1 MTDKPGDKKK
11 ALTGTDVGTQDC
23 FDELD
28 FDCLSSAISY
38 YIRVLNLWV
47 SRDLEKKFTG
57 LPVAGGTGKISTLF
71 IVLHQPGITAAE
83 IARYAGKDPPAM
95 TRLVEKLIED
105 QLLDRRTD
113 PDIKRRQQ
121 LFITDAG
128 QVVLDKVRDIVGR
141 EPEEAFW
148 MLSENEHA
156 QTVRLLRKISNAY
169 IKRQRGLE

>member
-1 MTDKPGDKKK
+1 MTAISDHKKRSPIQ
-11 ALTGTDVGTQDC
+11 ADADTQDC
-23 FDELD
+23 FEELD
-28 FDCLSSAISY
+28 LDCLSGAISY
-38 YIRVLNLWV
+38 YIRILNLWV
-47 SRDLEKKFTG
+47 SRDLEKKFAG

-83 IARYAGKDPPAM
+83 IARFAAKDPPAM

-113 PDIKRRQQ
+113 PNIKRRQQ
-121 LFITDAG
+121 LFITDTGRA
-128 QVVLDKVRDIVGR
+128 VLDEVRDIVGR

-148 MLSENEHA
+148 MLSADEHA
-156 QTVRLLRKISNAY
+156 QAVKLLRKISDAY